1 MVYTEKTTFLD
12 IPLVKSSTYLTVE
25 KLLIILIIL
34 LAIFS
39 RFYRVDHRVMSHDEV
54 NHVVPAYDL
63 YQGLGYRHD
72 PVTHGP
78 LQFHLLAAS
87 YFIMGDNDFSARVP
101 AALFSVAA
109 IVFVLFAFPRYLGRK
124 GALLAGLFFLIS
136 PYLLYYGRYT
146 RNEAFIELFAVMMLY
161 AVLRYI
167 DKRDNASLILLTI
180 TSALHFA
187 TKETAYIYTAQMM
200 IFLAIYLFLRLLK
213 TPAWKSKIHQRNF
226 LLFSILAIL
235 LFVATFTI
243 AVIDASH
250 AEVNET
256 GTAIEV
262 SRHRQLLTAMIV
274 VGAAFIAA
282 AVADLIYLVK
292 HIGWDVIRKE
302 PSFDLLILLG
312 ITVLPLLVAFP
323 VRIIGWDPLDYTT
336 AGIIRTGGMLIIVL
350 AITAALGFW
359 WDRKKWTIHMGIF
372 YGIFTIFYTTFFTNV
387 RGFLTGI
394 VGSLGYWLVQQS
406 VERGT
411 QPLYYYALVQMP
423 IYEYLSIAGLI
434 LAVVLATK
442 SWLSQPDQPDA
453 ADNDNHEKVP
463 TFALLLFWSLMSLI
477 AFSIA
482 GERMPW
488 LTVHIALPFSLTAAW
503 GFAKF
508 LDRIHWQPLLSKKTA
523 FVFLL
528 APVFLI
534 SVLVLVGML
543 LSANPPFAGKE
554 LMQLQTTYR
563 FLLVVLTAMGT
574 GFGLFR
580 LLPDPVWKVFGQ
592 LTTLS
597 FFVLLIVL
605 TARTA
610 FMAAYVN
617 ADYATEFLV
626 YAHASPAPKEILD
639 QIETISYRLTGG
651 KDLEI
656 AYDND
661 SLYPYWWYLR
671 DYPNKRY
678 FAEQPTRDIAN
689 ATIILASSN
698 KYGKIDAI
706 VRDNYTTFDYMR
718 LWWPM
723 QDYFGLTPARIGE
736 ILLDPPLRSA
746 IFDIWLNRDY
756 SAYSQVK
763 GISHLTPETW
773 SPGDQFRMYIRK
785 DIVAQL
791 WQYGVSPT
799 FEVGFDEDLYMTN
812 VLPLLADQVIGSPGS
827 APGQL
832 SAPRGIAVASDG
844 SIFVADANNHRIQH
858 FAADGTLLNS
868 WGTFANAETSEAP
881 GGTFNEPWDVA
892 VSPDGFVYV
901 ADTWNHR
908 IQKFDYDGNFITAWG
923 EFGVGET
930 PYRLWGPRSVVV
942 DIEGNVFI
950 TDTGNKRIIMYTA
963 DGDYLTDFGGAGF
976 APGEFDEPVGIA
988 LDPQGNLFIADT
1000 WNRRIQSVFV
1010 DRMNLFVSPITW
1022 WDVYGWYSQTLDNKP
1037 YITVSGDG
1045 YVYITDPEGYRV
1057 IQFDLAG
1064 NYISAWGDYSAG
1076 YDGFGLPSGIAA
1088 DKQGGV
1094 WVSDAANNV
1103 LLHFTLP

>member
-1 MVYTEKTTFLD
+1 MVNTEKTTFLD

-63 YQGLGYRHD
+63 YRGLGYRHD

-78 LQFHLLAAS
+78 FQFHLLAAS

-109 IVFVLFAFPRYLGRK
+109 IVFVLFAFPHYLGRK

-146 RNEAFIELFAVMMLY
+146 PNEAFIELFAVMMLY

-167 DKRDNASLILLTI
+167 DKRDNASLILLTV

-187 TKETAYIYTAQMM
+187 TKETSYIYTAQLM

-213 TPAWKSKIHQRNF
+213 TPTWQSRTHQRNF

-235 LFVATFTI
+235 LFVATFAI
-243 AVIDASH
+243 AVVDASH

-262 SRHRQLLTAMIV
+262 SRHRNLVTAMMV

-282 AVADLIYLVK
+282 AIGDLIYLVK
-292 HIGWDVIRKE
+292 HIGWDAIRQE
-302 PSFDLLILLG
+302 SSFDLLILLG
-312 ITVLPLLVAFP
+312 ITVLPTLVALP
-323 VRIIGWDPLDYTT
+323 VRIMGWDPLDYTN
-336 AGIIRTGGMLIIVL
+336 AGMIRTGGMLIIII
-350 AITAALGFW
+350 AITALLGFW
-359 WDRKKWTIHMGIF
+359 WDRKKWALHMGIF
-372 YGIFTIFYTTFFTNV
+372 YSIFTIFYTTFFTNI
-387 RGFLTGI
+387 RGFLTGL

-434 LAVVLATK
+434 LAVILAFR
-442 SWLSQPDQPDA
+442 SSQERPEQPDTTTVTK
-453 ADNDNHEKVP
+453 EKVP
-463 TFALLLFWSLMSLI
+463 TLALLVFWSLMSLV

-503 GFAKF
+503 GLAKF
-508 LDRIHWQPLLSKKTA
+508 LEHIDWQPLLKRKTV

-528 APVFLI
+528 APIFLL
-534 SVLVLVGML
+534 SVLGMFGLL

-554 LMQLQTTYR
+554 LTQLQTTYR
-563 FLLVVLTAMGT
+563 FLLISLTALGA

-580 LLPDPVWKVFGQ
+580 LLPAPNWKVFGQ
-592 LTTLS
+592 LITLS
-597 FFVLLIVL
+597 FFVLLIFL
-605 TARTA
+605 TTRTA
-610 FMAAYVN
+610 YKAAYVN

-639 QIETISYRLTGG
+639 QIETISYRTTGG
-651 KDLEI
+651 KNMEV

-678 FAEQPTRDIAN
+678 FAEQPTRDISN
-689 ATIILASSN
+689 ATVILASSN

-706 VRDNYTTFDYMR
+706 VRDNYTTFDYIR

-723 QDYFGLTPARIGE
+723 QDYYGLTLKRIGE
-736 ILLDPPLRSA
+736 ILLDAPLRSA
-746 IFDIWLNRDY
+746 IFEIWLNRDY

-773 SPGDQFRMYIRK
+773 SPSDKFRMYIRK

-791 WQYGVSPT
+791 WQYGASPT

-827 APGQL
+827 SPGQFN
-832 SAPRGIAVASDG
+832 APRGIAVAPDG
-844 SIFVADANNHRIQH
+844 SIFVADSRNHRIQH
-858 FAADGTLLNS
+858 FAPDGTLWND
-868 WGTFANAETSEAP
+868 WGTFADTETSNAP

-892 VSPDGFVYV
+892 VSQDGFVYV

-942 DIEGNVFI
+942 DNDGNVFI
-950 TDTGNKRIIMYTA
+950 TDTGNKRIIMFTA

-1010 DRMNLFVSPITW
+1010 DRVNLFVSPITW
-1022 WDVYGWYSQTLDNKP
+1022 WDLFGWYSQTLDNKP
-1037 YITVSGDG
+1037 YLDVSQDG
-1045 YVYITDPEGYRV
+1045 YVYVTDPEGYRV
-1057 IQFDLAG
+1057 IQFDLSG
-1064 NYISAWGDYSAG
+1064 NYISAWGDYSTG

-1088 DKQGGV
+1088 DNRGGV

-1103 LLHFTLP
+1103 LLHFSLP